1 MVSIERVKRG
11 AARFLDEEFTNKM
24 TGWQKWVFGAAAGM
38 YLENITTVAERL
50 RSNELI
56 KGLAIMDE
64 SGNVDVEKLYR
75 HFYAEAQK
83 GPVTFTVPVLGTVT
97 MSGGDVEKLYR
108 YIEEAGH
115 ERCRAYDGALPGR
128 N

>member
-1 MVSIERVKRG
+1 MISIERVKRG

-38 YLENITTVAERL
+38 YLENITNVAERL

-108 YIEEAGH
+108 YIEEA
-115 ERCRAYDGALPGR
+115 
-128 N
+128 